1 MVDST
6 FLVATQLSSLFPSP
20 PISIPLQTSR
30 QGVPLPPALDDSEP
44 PAEHATYSSVMQTQ
58 VTGTILLRVLHGS
71 LIIEVSS
78 LSTQV
83 PSLRFIFPGTIISSP
98 AIFLW
103 ESSELHVLAVADTG
117 SLFRIVIPIG
127 TGRELWRAQTAN
139 IWHREHLFKN
149 IEDAQE
155 GLVHIQ
161 GIHSVLVGS
170 RNGSLLRLENDY
182 GNEDSSDDWSET
194 VFQHSSFLTSLTSLL
209 PLSSGN
215 LDSLGIVSIATHPWP
230 TDIGHAWT
238 LSKIGCVASK
248 VLPRTHESGP
258 TPSNGR
264 RNILLDAS
272 PQTLIRVF
280 TTPVREDH
288 IYVVVFI
295 PTISSSSSGGTFHVL
310 DTISD
315 QLYEVGKIESP
326 EEIAHCH
333 LQDFIIA
340 GSTIWALWDRQG
352 QSIVEKTFMN
362 VETFHEGFRADA
374 WTISCY
380 APEPE
385 LTPAYLE
392 EYLLSPGSMTEKF
405 FEAIMRPG
413 MFSALTLQTAIDQYI
428 DVCLSMP
435 GSKPPQLTVAY
446 ATTSEQIAAV
456 VGCTVALHRDPH
468 TGAYQHANY
477 WSALKRDWEGFI
489 ARCRE
494 IERSARRPLA
504 LGIQDQ
510 NEIMIVERERAGL
523 LVKEDLA
530 IWLRRLLAIPGA
542 TLDPQY
548 DLFGT
553 LWYLRGSLGPQ
564 VLQDLENRM
573 MDILRQE
580 IFFTIPEILKDQ
592 TDRFNLR
599 RDMDLEDNQWIS
611 GKLHSLQN
619 LDAATRTALDVIGGF
634 NVEVKREE
642 DEVELL
648 LPPPHSNWSQ
658 ALTTAYISK
667 TVDARYELALV
678 LITMLFF
685 LSEDISDWD
694 PALLS
699 EIFAV
704 FRGIAM
710 LRYVSRQP
718 ALAAPEH
725 PISPDFSAADDVISR
740 MRNMNVSFSSKTLPS
755 PHYSVIHRLVDQSDG
770 TDVLPDAAHRYLDA
784 TGLLQSVGPGNATQ
798 YEVIFCDNLRLLGFY
813 GASRELLSWL
823 PRTPG
828 VSYVQARLW
837 LNIGR
842 IDDAAHLFE
851 KLGGSF
857 ASNHGGHSFSVED
870 QEILAKAL
878 PAAELLDSQHF
889 FYGHIS
895 NLFKLA
901 SWVHHEVSFA
911 QLAISV
917 APLDADTS
925 SLWSTVIHG
934 LTELALYEDAY
945 ASIMSVPFEHLQ
957 RECIS
962 HLVYRM
968 CDDNSIDKLM
978 TFNFAGLGDEVEE
991 AFAFK
996 ARNIDPRVQ
1005 PSYSRILYTWFIR
1018 RGDYRNAALAM
1029 YQRARRLQ
1037 DLITE
1042 PALFASLAEEQLEA
1056 YSLAINALSLVDSRN
1071 AWILLPLSSDQIHE
1085 PRKRRRLTRH
1095 VPEDKFTPGRF
1106 DTDVIRLK
1114 DIQYDFALLS
1124 AQIDIIRRDPTIL
1137 SSPEFM
1143 LPPPTIVLRL
1153 IQANKFALAMSTA
1166 RSLSVDMTDLFNH
1179 LTIQCLRLSRNPDAV
1194 IQEDTSDWLLNDD
1207 LASWSGTPVERGW
1220 RYLRQS
1226 LQQYDSAET
1235 DHKYSKATLETILG
1249 ADRTSSPPPWLI
1261 NILEENHHEYLI
1273 RISLRYDNLEAA
1285 IEHTLSLIRKSNS
1298 RLAREAPENAC
1309 STWLPYALIDQVL
1322 IAASQAATS
1331 IPTLSTLRSDISDRV
1346 KRMQKLRNDLCTIEF
1361 NNNDPIKAVI
1371 AQRQ

>member
-1 MVDST
+1 MVDTT
-6 FLVATQLSSLFPSP
+6 FLVATQLLSLFPSQ
-20 PISIPLQTSR
+20 PISIPLQTLR

-44 PAEHATYSSVMQTQ
+44 PAEHAIYSSVLHTQ
-58 VTGTILLRVLHGS
+58 ATGTILLRVLHGG
-71 LIIEVSS
+71 LVIEVSS
-78 LSTQV
+78 LSTEV
-83 PSLRFIFPGTIISSP
+83 PALRFIFPGAIISSP

-103 ESSELHVLAVADTG
+103 ESTELHVLTVANTG
-117 SLFRIVIPIG
+117 SLFRIVIPIE
-127 TGRELWRAQTAN
+127 TGRELWRAQTTN
-139 IWHREHLFKN
+139 VWHREHLFKN
-149 IEDAQE
+149 MEDAQG
-155 GLVHIQ
+155 GLVHVQ

-182 GNEDSSDDWSET
+182 GSEDSYDDWTET
-194 VFQHSSFLTSLTSLL
+194 VFQHSSFLSSLTSFL
-209 PLSSGN
+209 PLSGGN
-215 LDSLGIVSIATHPWP
+215 PESLGIISIATHPWP
-230 TDIGHAWT
+230 TDIGHTWT
-238 LSKIGCVASK
+238 LSRDRTLRFWKVKIGCVASK
-248 VLPRTHESGP
+248 TLPPGHESDSMAGA
-258 TPSNGR
+258 SKYNGR
-264 RNILLDAS
+264 HNILLDAT
-272 PQTLIRVF
+272 PQTLLRVF
-280 TTPVREDH
+280 TTPVREEH
-288 IYVVVFI
+288 IYVIVFI
-295 PTISSSSSGGTFHVL
+295 PTISSPSSGGTFHVL
-310 DTISD
+310 DTVSD

-326 EEIAHCH
+326 EETAHCH

-340 GSTIWALWDRQG
+340 GNTIWALWDRQG
-352 QSIVEKTFMN
+352 QSIVGKTMMN
-362 VETFHEGFRADA
+362 VERFHEGFRAEA
-374 WTISCY
+374 WTMSCY
-380 APEPE
+380 ASEPE

-392 EYLLSPGSMTEKF
+392 EHLLSPGSMTEKF

-413 MFSALTLQTAIDQYI
+413 MFSALTLRMAIDQYS

-435 GSKPPQLTVAY
+435 GTKPPQLTAVY

-456 VGCTVALHRDPH
+456 VGCTVTLHRDPH
-468 TGAYQHANY
+468 TGAYQHAHY

-504 LGIQDQ
+504 LGVQDQ

-530 IWLRRLLAIPGA
+530 IWLRRLLATSSTIS
-542 TLDPQY
+542 DPQY
-548 DLFGT
+548 DLLGT
-553 LWYLRGSLGPQ
+553 LWYLRSSLGPQ
-564 VLQDLENRM
+564 TLQDLENRM

-580 IFFTIPEILKDQ
+580 ISFTIPEILKDQ
-592 TDRFNLR
+592 TDRFNFR
-599 RDMDLEDNQWIS
+599 EEMDQQTNQWIS
-611 GKLHSLQN
+611 AKLHSFTN
-619 LDAATRTALDVIGGF
+619 LDAAIRTALDVIGGF

-658 ALTTAYISK
+658 ALITAYISK

-685 LSEDISDWD
+685 LSEDVSDWD

-718 ALAAPEH
+718 ILAASET
-725 PISPDFSAADDVISR
+725 SPSSDSSAADDVISR
-740 MRNMNVSFSSKTLPS
+740 MRNMNVSLSNKTLLS
-755 PHYSVIHRLVDQSDG
+755 PHYSVIHRLVGQSDG

-837 LNIGR
+837 LNMGKV
-842 IDDAAHLFE
+842 DDAAHLFE
-851 KLGGSF
+851 KLAGSF
-857 ASNHGGHSFSVED
+857 SNHV
-870 QEILAKAL
+870 
-878 PAAELLDSQHF
+878 
-889 FYGHIS
+889 S
-895 NLFKLA
+895 NLFKLG
-901 SWVHHEVSFA
+901 SWAHHEVSFA

-917 APLDADTS
+917 APPDADTS

-945 ASIMSVPFEHLQ
+945 ASILSTPFKHLQ
-957 RECIS
+957 RECVS
-962 HLVYRM
+962 QLAYQM
-968 CDDNSIDKLM
+968 CDENAIDQLM
-978 TFNFAGLGDEVEE
+978 SFNFAGLADEVEE
-991 AFAFK
+991 ALAFK
-996 ARNIDPRVQ
+996 ARNMDPRVQ

-1037 DLITE
+1037 DLITD
-1042 PALFASLAEEQLEA
+1042 PTLFASLAEEQLEA
-1056 YSLAINALSLVDSRN
+1056 YNLAINAFSLVDSRN
-1071 AWILLPLSSDQIHE
+1071 AWVLLPLPTDQTYE
-1085 PRKRRRLTRH
+1085 SQPRKRRRLMRH
-1095 VPEDKFTPGRF
+1095 VPENKYTPGRF
-1106 DTDVIRLK
+1106 DTDIIRLT
-1114 DIQYDFALLS
+1114 DIQYDSALLS
-1124 AQIDIIRRDPTIL
+1124 SQIDIIRRDPAIL

-1153 IQANKFALAMSTA
+1153 AQANRFTLAMTTA

-1179 LTIQCLRLSRNPDAV
+1179 LTTQCLRLSRNPDAV
-1194 IQEDTSDWLLNDD
+1194 MQEDTSDWLLNDD
-1207 LASWSGTPVERGW
+1207 LASWSGTPIERGW

-1226 LQQYDSAET
+1226 LQQYDNAET
-1235 DHKYSKATLETILG
+1235 NYKYAKATLETILG

-1285 IEHTLSLIRKSNS
+1285 IEHTLSLIRKSDL
-1298 RLAREAPENAC
+1298 RLAREASENAC
-1309 STWLPYALIDQVL
+1309 STWLPYTLIDQVL

-1331 IPTLSTLRSDISDRV
+1331 LPKLSTLRSDISSRV
-1346 KRMQKLRNDLCTIEF
+1346 KRMQKLSQPT
-1361 NNNDPIKAVI
+1361 
-1371 AQRQ
+1371 Q